1 MFDVHFFH
9 SFFFDLTGRFFWPG
23 ALNPEHRTPEPLNP
37 EPFKPQQRE
46 LLFGV
51 LLDITMEYE

>member
-1 MFDVHFFH
+1 MKNE
-9 SFFFDLTGRFFWPG
+9 P
-23 ALNPEHRTPEPLNP
+23 LNPEPLNP
-37 EPFKPQQRE
+37 EPMNPEPMKPGPFKPEQRE